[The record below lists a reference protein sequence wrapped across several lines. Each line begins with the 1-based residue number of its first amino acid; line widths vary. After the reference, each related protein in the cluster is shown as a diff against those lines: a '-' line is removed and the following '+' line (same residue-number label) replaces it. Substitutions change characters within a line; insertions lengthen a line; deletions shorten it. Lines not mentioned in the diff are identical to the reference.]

1 VGIVCNSLLCVAR
14 SQYHLFNHC
23 HHYTA
28 KGLREAGLP
37 ISMLGALTR
46 DGFAK
51 QLRRIMPERVNDI
64 ETHGQRLSVS
74 LCPGRNVDNER
85 QDRMFSDPVRSKPL
99 ERGPDSRLDRL
110 FVSGCSICD
119 NVDRAKGPPS
129 DHSNDTSRGSIASYH
144 NIKCVLLS
152 IALSILR
159 ASFFAEIYVGA
170 RGLSCKSGETWMY
183 DSCIDT

>member
-1 VGIVCNSLLCVAR
+1 MGIVCNSLLCVAK

-51 QLRRIMPERVNDI
+51 QLRRIMPEPVNDI

-99 ERGPDSRLDRL
+99 ERGPDSRLDHL

-119 NVDRAKGPPS
+119 NVDRARKVRPLTIQMIQVEGQLPV
-129 DHSNDTSRGSIASYH
+129 TTI
-144 NIKCVLLS
+144 
-152 IALSILR
+152 
-159 ASFFAEIYVGA
+159 
-170 RGLSCKSGETWMY
+170 
-183 DSCIDT
+183 

>member
-1 VGIVCNSLLCVAR
+1 MGIVCNSLLCVAR

-28 KGLREAGLP
+28 KGLREAELP

-51 QLRRIMPERVNDI
+51 QLRRIMPERVTDI

-99 ERGPDSRLDRL
+99 ERGPDSRLDHL
-110 FVSGCSICD
+110 FVSGCSPFVITLIGRK
-119 NVDRAKGPPS
+119 VRHLTIQMIQVEG
-129 DHSNDTSRGSIASYH
+129 
-144 NIKCVLLS
+144 LLPVTTIIMC
-152 IALSILR
+152 IALDSIVYSESFILR
-159 ASFFAEIYVGA
+159 RNL
-170 RGLSCKSGETWMY
+170 RGGTRSVLQVWGNL
-183 DSCIDT
+183 DVR